1 MDGAYQCNIEADD
14 GKETIGEYV
23 QVFTACMSARCY
35 SAAALLL
42 LQLLNDDD
50 DDDDDTHR

>member
-50 DDDDDTHR
+50 DDDDTHR